1 MVRNIRNIA
10 LIFTLLLLGGMA
22 TETWAYKV
30 TYYILTLPLNHET
43 GTKNTKSEHD
53 GKRIA
58 AIKAFDDIGT
68 VVGLD
73 EHLAHFKSPLA
84 KNFSYFDASIVKYD
98 GAKQMYVTH
107 TTKYP
112 LYGLSIGN
120 GPISPYIQVTVSNHA
135 VSGTIIGMTKSDW
148 DAVADASLKKE
159 ATTKTAFDTT
169 ISGLADGTYYFKI
182 CLDEE
187 SAITAN
193 CDIFVTYEY
202 NPDNGIAKLDGSESY
217 NIEINGGFVAY
228 NKGRN
233 NRMAVI
239 PAKYSNGKERITGE
253 QLSSKQFVQVDV
265 TGTSVSPWWNGNLTP
280 KDRIYS
286 YYHFLFKYEGEDP
299 YNITIRSAYED
310 EDKVN
315 PDYYIELYGSSDT
328 YSVNKLYEG
337 SSIFAYRKST
347 DQSDELLLASDDN
360 VKYTTANDKTDHTHT
375 IGYTDMPGFYRNLGG
390 AIWNSFAMLNNSTN
404 TGYVFMG
411 TKCVKSDG
419 TFEIPSD
426 SKKESGYYKYYY
438 FNINDQNKLY
448 YTLQTAITASNK
460 SSTDQEM
467 YETHTYT
474 FKVKTPNNTV
484 ISVDKE
490 WSEAYASYNI
500 MEHIPDGIK
509 RKYVSFDGAYKT
521 DAYDGID
528 NNELTTFADANTN
541 ATVEDGK
548 KVIWLKYSSSMPFE
562 ALPLDG
568 NYQNARWYTMRM
580 NGDVYDKYLA
590 YDNGSSELVTTNGSG
605 ATKGSDSN
613 VHQGEADGTVT
624 QVAFMGDP
632 FKLRIL
638 GRKAS
643 ETERDNRYI
652 GCTTDAT
659 DNTALNTNNTT
670 SDISTWEIVDDGG
683 YMVLRKFGSYANP
696 MYIGMGSAANN
707 KPVTYS
713 STASRIKVVEL
724 SQKEYVYHIYNMA
737 NNIAVKA
744 SITQDIGKQLILASI
759 PEVIRSPFLAL
770 PGVTFKFYYSAEDAL
785 YNEGAG
791 RNEQTY
797 APFDA
802 PTHKDIYV
810 RYFGMTE
817 ALANPLYNRVK
828 FDNTQEFNVNLN
840 GQYLY
845 YNSSGSE
852 SVGYI
857 NSKYP
862 ISDDESNTY
871 DYVWKLLGGDPYAM
885 QVTNTAEALSTSNYV
900 HASKTN
906 NSFITFGTSDGA
918 ARFVA
923 KSSNTTNTFEVML
936 ATGDDVDATTE
947 YYNIGR
953 NEESRVKIF
962 NNTTYPH
969 TNSQLRFLL
978 TLKGSTA
985 KYYHLIDKAGH
996 ELVTVRTR
1004 DERLAFPAD
1013 YWSPLVSNYHY
1024 YLETDFDIDNGP
1036 DGVAKTAD
1044 DIYTLKGSATEITS
1058 VGANTDIYVI
1068 YDTNNLVNLKKGVL
1082 YRLKFDIGDSFRQE
1096 DGHDDLTKAPVRAVY
1111 PYCNGDCNFFV
1122 YGQDEYE
1129 LQQQGAA
1136 STRTRWVWYLES
1148 DNNDPYHVKICSR
1161 QQEEYPANSGNKYIA
1176 YFRTC
1181 AVKYNQDAE
1190 SAPPHII
1197 TTLTWPGITP
1207 DQGTEYMVLGSE
1219 GMYQLVTTETIPID
1233 LNNDGNY
1240 NGENES
1246 NDRHV
1251 VKSFEQY
1258 WKTYDTVKNK
1268 LLKDILE
1275 DKDKGANP
1283 TGSTLVPEDPS
1294 SYRTLLTGTGT
1305 GQYGFHSY
1313 PHWAYAKRFN
1323 GYNNESKT
1331 KKGWE
1336 EIEHW
1341 YQTVNMGEGYFDFV
1355 KTTVDP
1361 ALILL
1366 DQHGWEIMRK
1376 PLPSSPEDPEKE
1388 DKYKALKAYDSPMVK
1403 EYYFWTSTKKMTG
1416 YHQYYNLSDQIT
1428 VDGKPYASTSL
1439 TKLAPYATAKNVK
1452 DAKGNLND
1460 QYVTYVVKDEYAK
1473 SYNPATDKES
1483 GVGTKFLIQQ
1493 GNNYVSTADGSTL
1506 TTNTATG
1513 GMAAVIVAAN
1523 GSFSDDYLW
1532 YVKPNPNIDNEMG
1545 YGVSGNASS
1554 EHKEWKADYTDDTK
1568 LTGYPSNGFDPYN
1581 IQISSAAYPAK
1592 FFVTD
1597 ATEALLDDGIV
1608 TANGTTISLGTGAD
1622 PTYSATKYYDGSK
1635 LAISN
1640 KTFMAVADADGS
1652 IQLMPR
1658 FDQNKRIRNFNT
1670 LETPV
1675 GEASKLN
1682 EMKTS
1687 LYLPTVYE
1695 YHIIDNSG
1703 NESLRYKSGGDL
1715 NPQTPDH
1722 FKSPLAKDFKYYSS
1736 QTDSDSDGEYDDE
1749 ITASFASATL
1759 TDGNVYVRYQYDE
1772 PADAFRMLEGK
1783 WLTMQLNAKDAIY
1796 NAGIK
1801 QADGDK
1807 PATINATNKIWQWKF
1822 LKTPQTDPDPYN
1834 VQLFNR
1840 DNKDN
1845 ELPADT
1851 HYALLSHTSGG
1862 YALAKAGR
1870 NDYTYQ
1876 FLNGRG
1882 MDDSHNAAIEEDRDY
1897 SDPESQS
1904 GFTST
1909 SGVFHGTDSQVK
1921 LLDDVEHTFTYK
1933 IYTNSN
1939 VLAID
1944 GEQDNQ
1950 TVQDN
1955 DFKPVVPDN
1964 IKSPL
1969 LKLDYFRYY
1978 NKDNLT
1984 FSGDNIATADTTGK
1998 ALNNLYGLYDDIVCV
2013 RYLPYNPDDSPYKVP
2028 NVMGQEGGHIT
2039 RGAGSNDAGLGLDG
2053 KLLYNIAWY
2062 NDQMMKNNSTSIES
2076 TDCDD
2081 LSPAWTPTAT
2091 TEYEWH
2097 FDGSDPYAI
2106 KIKSVGASDNVT
2118 SKYVHQVGETTT
2130 CNLDASA
2137 TTFMI
2142 LNKEDYDYGVLA
2154 VTGDKTKMLSYGV
2167 YDHDNDAGTADI
2179 IGAHITTSDP
2189 TKFIFYAL
2197 ATHKVIYHLVIA
2209 PTATNTENPEEGC
2222 YETIPYWNGSEVVA
2236 KKIPG
2241 STQRDLTSKKD
2252 DDPSK
2257 PVGSKYQLGETMSL
2271 GGKDVIYCYDAGH
2284 ISLGDKLSVPSEFYR
2299 PNVGYTFV
2307 VEGVYSD
2314 DACTFPVDAMNTE
2327 YKGHE
2332 VTNMGDDSGLLNTVV
2347 RVNIVYTFDG
2357 TLDTNSGLDFVRSI
2371 SDNKWYSFETSGST
2385 PWMAQFTNAWGL
2397 EVKEGRGT
2405 HYTNDYLWSPL
2416 GDPYGFRM
2424 YNRYIYKNSWNTTE
2438 ENNCGEQ
2445 NRVMTTTAFAEEQ
2458 PVSMTANNS
2467 TDPKNDPYNVY
2478 ELLSGSA
2485 DGYFYVHPVTNNTG
2499 TKYYLRTKKYDEEG
2513 KKGTFIILS
2522 ETPTNFT
2529 FGLSDEL
2536 VKPYFDL
2543 MGYVGGLTKAAYD
2556 ANPTIATAIKNGTP
2570 LTALQLMDAQTLVYN
2585 DANLVSFTS
2594 GYYRMHSPEGLAGID
2609 GIRYASGYTHKREES
2624 DAVPMHF
2631 YEVEGTA
2638 SQFNLLKSK
2647 DGERVNEGF
2656 TSSVATRGDIP
2667 IPAVE
2672 SDPAS
2677 IFYITGT
2684 YDNAKIQTQG
2694 LYVKGEIGMT
2704 RDNGT
2709 PAETIEAEGVR
2720 AKAQMTSTVGSASE
2734 LWIMDIGGGVMLI
2747 HDRSIP
2753 RYRKYLSYDQT
2764 EDSRIYDLKLTHN
2777 THTDHAKWC
2786 LQPANNLGLKIA
2798 THSGGD
2804 EGTYGTAYNY
2814 STFYAPFDILLPDD
2828 ENDENDNTK
2837 ITKQYRAF
2845 ICDTKISPWNDADL
2859 HPRPIS
2865 WYNIE
2870 ENNCPSDYRG
2880 SMKFV
2885 PAGTPVI
2892 LAAID
2897 DSESGYI
2904 KVTIPTSAP
2913 STTASLVENFKVKL
2927 NATDLDDE
2935 TRNNTLTGQYLEQKL
2950 AVGDKGYVYVF
2961 GLPYSGT
2968 FDEASYNTNGEIG
2981 ATLPSP
2987 TNSGW
2992 GFYKNINPNKE
3003 AGPSNA
3009 SWTRNNWYILGNKV
3023 YYRAAGAPVG
3033 APAMSPEFV
3042 PVIFDDLEEPDE
3054 ELNPDGSREIVG
3066 DGCVYDLMGRKVATR
3081 EQVEDGSWKQRVA
3094 SGIYIIN
3101 GKKIR
3106 R

>member
-1 MVRNIRNIA
+1 MVNARLHIIR
-10 LIFTLLLLGGMA
+10 IFVLLLMLLAGGIA
-22 TETWAYKV
+22 NEAWTKKV
-30 TYYILTLPLNHET
+30 TYYILTKPFDVR
-43 GTKNTKSEHD
+43 K
-53 GKRIA
+53 
-58 AIKAFDDIGT
+58 FDDSENFHTNIRVEALQCT
-68 VVGLD
+68 SEEETVGLPD
-73 EHLAHFKSPLA
+73 QFKSPLA
-84 KNFSYFDASIVKYD
+84 KNFRYWATPTRTFAKLYDSGHDTKIINTKYWIYTALAD
-98 GAKQMYVTH
+98 EISAGTSVGDYTNIYVT
-107 TTKYP
+107 YD
-112 LYGLSIGN
+112 Y
-120 GPISPYIQVTVSNHA
+120 
-135 VSGTIIGMTKSDW
+135 
-148 DAVADASLKKE
+148 
-159 ATTKTAFDTT
+159 
-169 ISGLADGTYYFKI
+169 
-182 CLDEE
+182 DEE
-187 SAITAN
+187 
-193 CDIFVTYEY
+193 
-202 NPDNGIAKLDGSESY
+202 NGIIDLNGGKSY
-217 NIEINGGFVAY
+217 NMAFTNGGKEKYVCF
-228 NKGRN
+228 NRSRN
-233 NRMAVI
+233 NRIAS
-239 PAKYSNGKERITGE
+239 ALGSGLTGE
-253 QLSSKQFVQVDV
+253 QLASDDFVVPVNDKKQLGWNWSKW
-265 TGTSVSPWWNGNLTP
+265 GPLGLLL
-280 KDRIYS
+280 R
-286 YYHFLFKYEGEDP
+286 FKFTGEDP
-299 YNITIRSAYED
+299 YNITIMTSYDGPELHITDAVTNVDGTGTVKPYAGSTLMSKVGANSMWFDVSNNKHYKISSGITDYAKWTAAKYQECWNAYYD
-310 EDKVN
+310 PN
-315 PDYYIELYGSSDT
+315 ISDADR
-328 YSVNKLYEG
+328 YDSW
-337 SSIFAYRKST
+337 
-347 DQSDELLLASDDN
+347 D
-360 VKYTTANDKTDHTHT
+360 
-375 IGYTDMPGFYRNLGG
+375 GFYRSESPTLN
-390 AIWNSFAMLNNSTN
+390 AFAFLNH
-404 TGYVFMG
+404 
-411 TKCVKSDG
+411 
-419 TFEIPSD
+419 PS
-426 SKKESGYYKYYY
+426 SGYMFVGSKM
-438 FNINDQNKLY
+438 NQGTGSSPTINQPDNSGQY
-448 YTLQTAITASNK
+448 YTYYDNYDNDGGGRSQPYFKLQSL
-460 SSTDQEM
+460 SSALSFKFNVVQE
-467 YETHTYT
+467 YT
-474 FKVKTPNNTV
+474 FHVTTHGSATTLSTTKKWSDAELDER
-484 ISVDKE
+484 IVD
-490 WSEAYASYNI
+490 
-500 MEHIPDGIK
+500 HIPNAFK
-509 RKYVSFDGAYKT
+509 RKYV
-521 DAYDGID
+521 
-528 NNELTTFADANTN
+528 TFAAYSDAGFTQPVSTFQDIQN
-541 ATVEDGK
+541 ANNGNN
-548 KVIWLKYSSSMPFE
+548 IYLKYTVSENMPFE
-562 ALPLDG
+562 ALPLNG
-568 NYQNARWYTMRM
+568 SYQNARWYTMRL
-580 NGDVYDKYLA
+580 NTDVNENKYLA
-590 YDNGSSELVTTNGSG
+590 YDNGASSLVTTNGSG
-605 ATKGSDSN
+605 ATKGSDSDM
-613 VHQGEADGTVT
+613 HQGEADGIIT

-632 FKLRIL
+632 FELRIL
-638 GRKAS
+638 SRSAS
-643 ETERDNRYI
+643 ETESANRYI
-652 GCTTDAT
+652 GCATDAT
-659 DNTALNTNNTT
+659 DNTTLNTDKDG
-670 SDISTWEIVDDGG
+670 SDDISTWEIVDDGG
-683 YMVLRKFGSYANP
+683 YMVLRKYGSYASP
-696 MYIGMGSAANN
+696 MYIGMGSAAND

-744 SITQDIGKQLILASI
+744 SITQDIGKQLNLASI

-770 PGVTFKFYYSAEDAL
+770 PGVTLKFYYSTEDAL
-785 YNEGAG
+785 SNEGAG
-791 RNEQTY
+791 QNEQTY

-810 RYFGMTE
+810 RYIGMTE

-862 ISDDESNTY
+862 ISDDESNAY

-953 NEESRVKIF
+953 NEENRVKIF

-1004 DERLAFPAD
+1004 DDRLAFPAD
-1013 YWSPLVSNYHY
+1013 YWSPLVSSYHY
-1024 YLETDFDIDNGP
+1024 YLKTNFDISNGP
-1036 DGVAKTAD
+1036 DGVAETAD

-1058 VGANTDIYVI
+1058 VGENTDIYVI
-1068 YDTNNLVNLKKGVL
+1068 YDTNDLVNLKKGVL
-1082 YRLKFDIGDSFRQE
+1082 YRLKFDTGDSFRQE
-1096 DGHDDLTKAPVRAVY
+1096 DGHDNLTESPVKAVY

-1122 YGQDEYE
+1122 YGDDEYE

-1207 DQGTEYMVLGSE
+1207 DQGTEYMVLGSV

-1233 LNNDGNY
+1233 LDEDGEY
-1240 NGENES
+1240 DDENES
-1246 NDRHV
+1246 NERHV

-1275 DKDKGANP
+1275 DKDKGASP
-1283 TGSTLVPEDPS
+1283 TGSTLVPNTPA
-1294 SYRTLLTGTGT
+1294 SYRTLLTGTDE

-1323 GYNNESKT
+1323 GYNNDSKT

-1341 YQTVNMGEGYFDFV
+1341 YQTVNMGDGYFDFV

-1388 DKYKALKAYDSPMVK
+1388 EKYKALKIYDSPMVK
-1403 EYYFWTSTKKMTG
+1403 EYYFWASSKKMTN

-1428 VDGKPYASTSL
+1428 VDGEPYTSTSL
-1439 TKLAPYATAKNVK
+1439 AELAPYATAKNVK

-1493 GNNYVSTADGSTL
+1493 GNNYVSTGDGSTL

-1513 GMAAVIVAAN
+1513 GMAAVIVSAN
-1523 GSFSDDYLW
+1523 GNFDNKYLW

-1554 EHKEWKADYTDDTK
+1554 THSGWNVDYTDDTK

-1581 IQISSAAYPAK
+1581 IQISNAAYPAK
-1592 FFVTD
+1592 FFVTN
-1597 ATEALLDDGIV
+1597 ASSALLDDGII
-1608 TANGTTISLGTGAD
+1608 TGNGSAISLGTGAD

-1658 FDQNKRIRNFNT
+1658 FDQNKRIRNFST

-1675 GEASKLN
+1675 GETEKLN
-1682 EMKTS
+1682 QMKTS

-1749 ITASFASATL
+1749 ITTSFASATL
-1759 TDGNVYVRYQYDE
+1759 TNGNVYVRYQLNED
-1772 PADAFRMLEGK
+1772 ADALRIFEGK
-1783 WLTMQLNAKDAIY
+1783 WLTMQLNAKNAIY

-1801 QADGDK
+1801 QASGDK
-1807 PATINATNKIWQWKF
+1807 PSPLDDEGTAEQKATKRAWQWKF
-1822 LKTPQTDPDPYN
+1822 LETPQSTPDPYA
-1834 VQLFNR
+1834 VYLFNR
-1840 DNKDN
+1840 SQSAGTKAIANKF
-1845 ELPADT
+1845 AI
-1851 HYALLSHTSGG
+1851 LSHTSGG
-1862 YALAKAGR
+1862 YALAEAGSG
-1870 NDYTYQ
+1870 NYTYK
-1876 FLNGRG
+1876 FLNGAS
-1882 MDDSHNAAIEEDRDY
+1882 MSASDAADVALEPD
-1897 SDPESQS
+1897 
-1904 GFTST
+1904 FTST
-1909 SGVFHGTDSQVK
+1909 AGTFSGTNSQVK

-1944 GEQDNQ
+1944 GEQDNH

-1955 DFKPVVPDN
+1955 DFKPVVPDI

-1969 LKLDYFRYY
+1969 LKPDYFRYY
-1978 NKDNLT
+1978 NKDDYERIIE
-1984 FSGDNIATADTTGK
+1984 SKPDTVGK
-1998 ALNNLYGLYDDIVCV
+1998 KLSFLYGLYDDIVCV

-2062 NDQMMKNNSTSIES
+2062 DDQMMKNDDAGNGTES
-2076 TDCDD
+2076 TACGSLD
-2081 LSPAWTPTAT
+2081 PAWMPTAT
-2091 TEYEWH
+2091 TKYEWH

-2154 VTGDKTKMLSYGV
+2154 VTGDKTTMLTFG
-2167 YDHDNDAGTADI
+2167 DHDSNGGTPN
-2179 IGAHITTSDP
+2179 TTYLTNSDP
-2189 TKFIFYAL
+2189 TRFIFYAL

-2209 PTATNTENPEEGC
+2209 PTATNIENPEEGC
-2222 YETIPYWNGSEVVA
+2222 YEIIPYWNGSEVVE

-2241 STQRDLTSKKD
+2241 STQRDLTSIKD
-2252 DDPSK
+2252 DSDPNK
-2257 PVGSKYQLGETMSL
+2257 REGDKYQLGSTINGQTYSF
-2271 GGKDVIYCYDAGH
+2271 DAGH
-2284 ISLGDKLSVPSEFYR
+2284 ISLGDKLSVPSVFYR
-2299 PNVGYTFV
+2299 PNVGYIFV

-2314 DACTFPVDAMNTE
+2314 DACTSPVEAMNTE

-2332 VTNMGDDSGLLNTVV
+2332 VTNMGDDSELLNTVV

-2357 TLDTNSGLDFVRSI
+2357 TLDTNSGLDFVRSV

-2438 ENNCGEQ
+2438 NDNCGEQ

-2499 TKYYLRTKKYDEEG
+2499 TKYYLRTKKYDVDG
-2513 KKGTFIILS
+2513 KKGTFVILS

-2609 GIRYASGYTHKREES
+2609 GIRYASGYTHKAELTGGES
-2624 DAVPMHF
+2624 STAIPIHF

-2638 SQFNLLKSK
+2638 TQFNLLKSK

-2667 IPAVE
+2667 IPAAE

-2684 YDNAKIQTQG
+2684 YDNAKISTQE
-2694 LYVKGEIGMT
+2694 LYVKGEVGRT
-2704 RDNGT
+2704 EDNGSNT
-2709 PAETIEAEGVR
+2709 ATIETEGVR
-2720 AKAQMTSTVGSASE
+2720 AKAQMTDIEGNASA

-2764 EDSRIYDLKLTHN
+2764 DAAHIYDLKLTHN

-2786 LQPANNLGLKIA
+2786 LQPANNLGLKIT

-2804 EGTYGTAYNY
+2804 EETYGTAYNY

-2828 ENDENDNTK
+2828 EADKNDPSKNA
-2837 ITKQYRAF
+2837 KQYRAF
-2845 ICDTKISPWNDADL
+2845 ICDTKISPWNDTEL

-2870 ENNCPSDYRG
+2870 ENNCPEDYRS

-2913 STTASLVENFKVKL
+2913 SLNAGNPLLTTGFKVKL
-2927 NATDLDDE
+2927 NGTDLDAE

-2961 GLPYSGT
+2961 GLPYTGT
-2968 FDEASYNTNGEIG
+2968 FTEENYASNGDIT

-2987 TNSGW
+2987 SNSGW

-3003 AGPSNA
+3003 ASPARA
-3009 SWTRNNWYILGNKV
+3009 SWTRNNWYVLGNKA
-3023 YYRAAGAPVG
+3023 YYRAAGGGSG
-3033 APAMSPEFV
+3033 ARGMTRGGIDFV
-3042 PVIFDDLEEPDE
+3042 PVVFDWEDVEEGGYGQMEEE
-3054 ELNPDGSREIVG
+3054 ELTERREYVG
-3066 DGCVYDLMGRKVATR
+3066 DGCVYDMQGRRVANA
-3081 EQVEDGSWKQRVA
+3081 EQVLDGTWRQRVA
-3094 SGIYIIN
+3094 PGIYIIN
-3101 GKKIR
+3101 GKKLLVE
-3106 R
+3106 

>member
-1 MVRNIRNIA
+1 MVNAKRHIIR
-10 LIFTLLLLGGMA
+10 IFALLLLLMVGGTA
-22 TETWAYKV
+22 NEAWAKKV
-30 TYYILTLPLNHET
+30 TYHILTLPFDVR
-43 GTKNTKSEHD
+43 KYDDSENF
-53 GKRIA
+53 RTNIRVEA
-58 AIKAFDDIGT
+58 LQCTSEEAT
-68 VVGLD
+68 VGLPD
-73 EHLAHFKSPLA
+73 QFKSPLA
-84 KNFSYFDASIVKYD
+84 KNFRYWAAAPGRTWDKLYDSGHNGIKIINTKYYIYQCGLDKNVANWEYACLSNEITNPAETSSDAYTDI
-98 GAKQMYVTH
+98 YVT
-107 TTKYP
+107 YD
-112 LYGLSIGN
+112 Y
-120 GPISPYIQVTVSNHA
+120 
-135 VSGTIIGMTKSDW
+135 
-148 DAVADASLKKE
+148 
-159 ATTKTAFDTT
+159 
-169 ISGLADGTYYFKI
+169 
-182 CLDEE
+182 DEE
-187 SAITAN
+187 
-193 CDIFVTYEY
+193 
-202 NPDNGIAKLDGSESY
+202 NGIIDLNGGKSY
-217 NIEINGGFVAY
+217 NLAFTKDGKEKYICFNRS
-228 NKGRN
+228 RN
-233 NRMAVI
+233 NRIAS
-239 PAKYSNGKERITGE
+239 ALGSGLTGD
-253 QLSSKQFVQVDV
+253 QLASDDFVVPVNDKKQLGWNWSKWGPQGLLLRFKF
-265 TGTSVSPWWNGNLTP
+265 TGQ
-280 KDRIYS
+280 
-286 YYHFLFKYEGEDP
+286 DP
-299 YNITIRSAYED
+299 YNITIMTSYEGTELHITD
-310 EDKVN
+310 AITGVDGTGTVKPYAGSTLMSKVN
-315 PDYYIELYGSSDT
+315 ATSMWFDVSNNRHYKISSGITDYAKWTAEKYAACW
-328 YSVNKLYEG
+328 K
-337 SSIFAYRKST
+337 AYYV
-347 DQSDELLLASDDN
+347 DA
-360 VKYTTANDKTDHTHT
+360 TTNAERYDAWD
-375 IGYTDMPGFYRNLGG
+375 GFYRNESPTLN
-390 AIWNSFAMLNNSTN
+390 AFAFLNHPT
-404 TGYVFMG
+404 
-411 TKCVKSDG
+411 
-419 TFEIPSD
+419 
-426 SKKESGYYKYYY
+426 SGYMFVGSKMNQGTGNSPTIYQP
-438 FNINDQNKLY
+438 NSSGQY
-448 YTLQTAITASNK
+448 YTYYDNYDNDGGGRSQPYFKAQSLSDALSFKFNVV
-460 SSTDQEM
+460 QE
-467 YETHTYT
+467 YT
-474 FKVKTPNNTV
+474 FHVTTHGSATTLSTTKKWSDAELDER
-484 ISVDKE
+484 IVD
-490 WSEAYASYNI
+490 
-500 MEHIPDGIK
+500 HIPNAFK
-509 RKYVSFDGAYKT
+509 RKYV
-521 DAYDGID
+521 
-528 NNELTTFADANTN
+528 TFAAYSDPGLTQPVSTFQDIKNANN
-541 ATVEDGK
+541 GNH
-548 KVIWLKYSSSMPFE
+548 IYLKYTSSMPFE
-562 ALPLDG
+562 ALPLNG
-568 NYQNARWYTMRM
+568 SYQNARWYTMRL
-580 NGDVYDKYLA
+580 NADVNEYKYIA
-590 YDNGSSELVTTNGSG
+590 YDNGSSSLVTTNESG
-605 ATKGSDSN
+605 ATKGSDSD
-613 VHQGEADGTVT
+613 VHQGEDQGTIT

-632 FKLRIL
+632 FEFRIL
-638 GRKAS
+638 SRSAS
-643 ETERDNRYI
+643 EGVGNHYI
-652 GCTTDAT
+652 GCATDAT
-659 DNTALNTNNTT
+659 DNTALNTNKTT

-683 YMVLRKFGSYANP
+683 YMVLRKYGSYDSP

-713 STASRIKVVEL
+713 STASRIKVLEL

-770 PGVTFKFYYSAEDAL
+770 PEVTFKFYYSAEDAL
-785 YNEGAG
+785 YNDGAG

-862 ISDDESNTY
+862 ISDDESNAY

-885 QVTNTAEALSTSNYV
+885 QVTNTAGALSTSNYV

-906 NSFITFGTSDGA
+906 NSFITFGTPDGA

-1004 DERLAFPAD
+1004 DDRLAFPAD
-1013 YWSPLVSNYHY
+1013 YWSPLVSSYHY
-1024 YLETDFDIDNGP
+1024 YLKTDFDIANGP
-1036 DGVAKTAD
+1036 DGIAETAD

-1058 VGANTDIYVI
+1058 VGDNTDIYVI

-1082 YRLKFDIGDSFRQE
+1082 YRLKFDTGDSFRQE
-1096 DGHDDLTKAPVRAVY
+1096 DGHDDLTESPVKAVY

-1122 YGQDEYE
+1122 YGDAEYE

-1136 STRTRWVWYLES
+1136 STRTRWVWYVES

-1176 YFRTC
+1176 YFRTY
-1181 AVKYNQDAE
+1181 AVKYNQDEAE
-1190 SAPPHII
+1190 DAPHII

-1240 NGENES
+1240 IGENES

-1361 ALILL
+1361 ALILI

-1388 DKYKALKAYDSPMVK
+1388 DKYKALKVYNSPVVK
-1403 EYYFWTSTKKMTG
+1403 EYYFWTSSKKMTG
-1416 YHQYYNLSDQIT
+1416 YHQYYNLGGQIT
-1428 VDGKPYASTSL
+1428 VDGEPYTSTSL
-1439 TKLAPYATAKNVK
+1439 AELAPYATAKNVK

-1473 SYNPATDKES
+1473 SYNPSTK
-1483 GVGTKFLIQQ
+1483 VGAKFLIQQ
-1493 GNNYVSTADGSTL
+1493 GNKYVSTADGSTL

-1513 GMAAVIVAAN
+1513 GMAAVIVAAD
-1523 GSFSDDYLW
+1523 GSFSNNDLW
-1532 YVKPNPNIDNEMG
+1532 YVKPNPNIDSEMG

-1554 EHKEWKADYTDDTK
+1554 THSGWNADYTDDSK

-1581 IQISSAAYPAK
+1581 IQISSAADPTK
-1592 FFVTD
+1592 FFVTNAD
-1597 ATEALLDDGIV
+1597 EALLDEGIISG
-1608 TANGTTISLGTGAD
+1608 NGTTISLGTGAD

-1635 LAISN
+1635 LAITN

-1658 FDQNKRIRNFNT
+1658 FDQNKRIRNFSK

-1675 GEASKLN
+1675 GEADKLN

-1749 ITASFASATL
+1749 ITTSFASTTL
-1759 TDGNVYVRYQYDE
+1759 TDGNVYVRYQLNED
-1772 PADAFRMLEGK
+1772 ADALRIFEGK
-1783 WLTMQLNAKDAIY
+1783 WLTMQLNAKNAIY
-1796 NAGIK
+1796 NEGIK
-1801 QADGDK
+1801 QASGDK
-1807 PATINATNKIWQWKF
+1807 PEHVDASHKDWQWKF
-1822 LKTPQTDPDPYN
+1822 LETPQSTPDPYA
-1834 VQLFNR
+1834 VYLFNR
-1840 DNKDN
+1840 SQSAGTKAIANKF
-1845 ELPADT
+1845 AI
-1851 HYALLSHTSGG
+1851 LSHTSGG
-1862 YALAKAGR
+1862 YVLAEAGR
-1870 NDYTYQ
+1870 NDYTYK
-1876 FLNGRG
+1876 FLNGAN
-1882 MDDSHNAAIEEDRDY
+1882 MDASTAAVVAEDKDG
-1897 SDPESQS
+1897 DNPS

-1909 SGVFHGTDSQVK
+1909 TGTFNGTDSQVK
-1921 LLDDVEHTFTYK
+1921 LLDDVEHIFTYN
-1933 IYTNSN
+1933 IYTNN
-1939 VLAID
+1939 NIFAIA
-1944 GEQDNQ
+1944 GEQGHQ
-1950 TVQDN
+1950 TIQDN

-2013 RYLPYNPDDSPYKVP
+2013 RYLPYNPDDSPYKIP
-2028 NVMGQEGGHIT
+2028 NVMGKEDGHIT
-2039 RGAGSNDAGLGLDG
+2039 RGAGSNDAGIGLDG

-2076 TDCDD
+2076 TDCED
-2081 LSPAWTPTAT
+2081 LSPVWTPTAT

-2106 KIKSVGASDNVT
+2106 KIKSVGASG
-2118 SKYVHQVGETTT
+2118 KFVHKVEESTT

-2154 VTGDKTKMLSYGV
+2154 VTGDKTKMLTFGN
-2167 YDHDNDAGTADI
+2167 HDGD
-2179 IGAHITTSDP
+2179 GATPNTTYLTTDDP
-2189 TKFIFYAL
+2189 AKFIFFAL

-2209 PTATNTENPEEGC
+2209 PTATNIENPEEGC
-2222 YETIPYWNGSEVVA
+2222 YEIIPYWNGSEVVA

-2241 STQRDLTSKKD
+2241 STQRDLTSIKD
-2252 DDPSK
+2252 DSDSNK
-2257 PVGSKYQLGETMSL
+2257 RGGDKYQLGSTINGQTYSF
-2271 GGKDVIYCYDAGH
+2271 DAGH
-2284 ISLGDKLSVPSEFYR
+2284 ISLGDKLSVPSVFYR

-2314 DACTFPVDAMNTE
+2314 DACTSAIEAMNTE

-2332 VTNMGDDSGLLNTVV
+2332 VTNMGDDSGLLNTTV

-2424 YNRYIYKNSWNTTE
+2424 YNRYIYKNSGASNS
-2438 ENNCGEQ
+2438 GEH
-2445 NRVMTTTAFAEEQ
+2445 NRVMTTTAFAEDQ
-2458 PVSMTANNS
+2458 PVGMTDGNS
-2467 TDPKNDPYNVY
+2467 TDPKDDPYNVY
-2478 ELLSGSA
+2478 ELLSGST
-2485 DGYFYVHPVTNNTG
+2485 DGYFYVHPVINDTG

-2513 KKGTFIILS
+2513 KKGTFVILS

-2543 MGYVGGLTKAAYD
+2543 MGYVGGLKKTVYD

-2585 DANLVSFTS
+2585 DANLVPFTS

-2609 GIRYASGYTHKREES
+2609 GIRYASGYTHKREEL
-2624 DAVPMHF
+2624 DGVPMHF

-2638 SQFNLLKSK
+2638 TQFNLLKSK

-2656 TSSVATRGDIP
+2656 TSSDATRGDIP

-2694 LYVKGEIGMT
+2694 LYVKGEIGKT
-2704 RDNGT
+2704 ADNGT

-2720 AKAQMTSTVGSASE
+2720 AKAQMTSTVGSASA

-2786 LQPANNLGLKIA
+2786 LQPANNLGLKIT

-2814 STFYAPFDILLPDD
+2814 STFYAPFDILLPN
-2828 ENDENDNTK
+2828 EEYDENDNTK

-2870 ENNCPSDYRG
+2870 ENSCPSDYRG

-2892 LAAID
+2892 LAAVD

-2913 STTASLVENFKVKL
+2913 SLNAGNPLLTTGFKVKL
-2927 NATDLDDE
+2927 NGTDLDNE
-2935 TRNNTLTGQYLEQKL
+2935 TRNNMLTGQYLEQKL

-2961 GLPYSGT
+2961 GLPYTGT
-2968 FDEASYNTNGEIG
+2968 FTEENYASNGDIT

-2987 TNSGW
+2987 SNSGW

-3003 AGPSNA
+3003 ASPARA

-3023 YYRAAGAPVG
+3023 YYRAAGAG

-3042 PVIFDDLEEPDE
+3042 PVVFDDGEQPEDE
-3054 ELNPDGSREIVG
+3054 ELQPDGSWMSEG
-3066 DGCVYDLMGRKVATR
+3066 DGCIYDLQGRKVATK
-3081 EQVEDGSWKQRVA
+3081 EQVEDGTWRERLA
-3094 SGIYIIN
+3094 PGIYILN
-3101 GKKIR
+3101 GKKFKK
-3106 R
+3106 

>member
-1 MVRNIRNIA
+1 MVNTKRHIIR
-10 LIFTLLLLGGMA
+10 IFVLLLMLLAGGTINEA
-22 TETWAYKV
+22 WAKKV
-30 TYYILTLPLNHET
+30 TYHILTLPFDVR
-43 GTKNTKSEHD
+43 KYDDSENF
-53 GKRIA
+53 RTNIRVEA
-58 AIKAFDDIGT
+58 LQCTSEEAT
-68 VVGLD
+68 VGLPD
-73 EHLAHFKSPLA
+73 QFKSPLA
-84 KNFSYFDASIVKYD
+84 KNFKYWGSATGTFSQLYDTGHNTKIINTKYWIYTTLSDEITNPAETSSDAYTDI
-98 GAKQMYVTH
+98 YVT
-107 TTKYP
+107 YD
-112 LYGLSIGN
+112 Y
-120 GPISPYIQVTVSNHA
+120 
-135 VSGTIIGMTKSDW
+135 D
-148 DAVADASLKKE
+148 
-159 ATTKTAFDTT
+159 
-169 ISGLADGTYYFKI
+169 
-182 CLDEE
+182 DE
-187 SAITAN
+187 
-193 CDIFVTYEY
+193 
-202 NPDNGIAKLDGSESY
+202 NGIIDLNGEKSY
-217 NIEINGGFVAY
+217 NLAFTNGGKEKYICF
-228 NKGRN
+228 NRSRN
-233 NRMAVI
+233 NRIAS
-239 PAKYSNGKERITGE
+239 ALGSGLTGD
-253 QLSSKQFVQVDV
+253 QLASDDFVVPVNDKKQLGWNWSKWGPQ
-265 TGTSVSPWWNGNLTP
+265 GLLL
-280 KDRIYS
+280 R
-286 YYHFLFKYEGEDP
+286 FKFIGEDP
-299 YNITIRSAYED
+299 YNITIMTSYDGPELHITDAITNVDGTGTIKPYAGSVLMS
-310 EDKVN
+310 KVN
-315 PDYYIELYGSSDT
+315 ATSMWFDVSNNRHYKISSGITDYAKWTEEKYAACW
-328 YSVNKLYEG
+328 K
-337 SSIFAYRKST
+337 AYYV
-347 DQSDELLLASDDN
+347 DA
-360 VKYTTANDKTDHTHT
+360 TTNAERYDAWD
-375 IGYTDMPGFYRNLGG
+375 GFYRNESPTLN
-390 AIWNSFAMLNNSTN
+390 AFAFLNHPT
-404 TGYVFMG
+404 
-411 TKCVKSDG
+411 
-419 TFEIPSD
+419 
-426 SKKESGYYKYYY
+426 SGYMFVGSKMNQGTGNSPTIYQP
-438 FNINDQNKLY
+438 NSSGQY
-448 YTLQTAITASNK
+448 YTYYDNYDNDGGGRSQPYFKAQSLSDALSFKFNVV
-460 SSTDQEM
+460 QE
-467 YETHTYT
+467 YT
-474 FKVKTPNNTV
+474 FHVTTHGSETPLSTT
-484 ISVDKE
+484 KK
-490 WSEAYASYNI
+490 WSDAELNERI
-500 MEHIPDGIK
+500 IDHIPNALK
-509 RKYVSFDGAYKT
+509 RKYVSFTAYSDPGLTQPVSTFQDIKN
-521 DAYDGID
+521 A
-528 NNELTTFADANTN
+528 NNGNH
-541 ATVEDGK
+541 
-548 KVIWLKYSSSMPFE
+548 IYLKYTSSMPFE
-562 ALPLDG
+562 ALPLNG
-568 NYQNARWYTMRM
+568 SYQNARWYTMRM

-590 YDNGSSELVTTNGSG
+590 YDDGSSSLVTTNGSG
-605 ATKGSDSN
+605 ATKGSDSD

-632 FKLRIL
+632 FEFRIL
-638 GRKAS
+638 SRSAS
-643 ETERDNRYI
+643 EGVGNHYI
-652 GCTTDAT
+652 GCATDAT
-659 DNTALNTNNTT
+659 DNTALNTNKTT

-683 YMVLRKFGSYANP
+683 YMVLRKYGSYASP

-713 STASRIKVVEL
+713 SIASRIKVVEL

-817 ALANPLYNRVK
+817 ALANSLYNRVK

-862 ISDDESNTY
+862 ISDDESNAY

-885 QVTNTAEALSTSNYV
+885 QVTNTAVALSTSNYV

-906 NSFITFGTSDGA
+906 NSFITFGTLDGA

-1004 DERLAFPAD
+1004 DDRLAFPAD
-1013 YWSPLVSNYHY
+1013 YWSPLVSSYHY
-1024 YLETDFDIDNGP
+1024 YLKTDFDIANGP
-1036 DGVAKTAD
+1036 DGIAETAD
-1044 DIYTLKGSATEITS
+1044 DIYTLKGSATEIES

-1082 YRLKFDIGDSFRQE
+1082 YRLKFDTGDYFRQE
-1096 DGHDDLTKAPVRAVY
+1096 DGHDDLTPSPVKAVY

-1181 AVKYNQDAE
+1181 AVKYSQDAE
-1190 SAPPHII
+1190 SDPPHII

-1388 DKYKALKAYDSPMVK
+1388 EKYKALKIYDSPMVK
-1403 EYYFWTSTKKMTG
+1403 EYYFWASSKKMTN

-1428 VDGKPYASTSL
+1428 VDGEPYTSTSL
-1439 TKLAPYATAKNVK
+1439 AKLAPYATAKNVK

-1506 TTNTATG
+1506 TTKTATG
-1513 GMAAVIVAAN
+1513 GMAAVIVAAD
-1523 GSFSDDYLW
+1523 GSFSNNDLW

-1554 EHKEWKADYTDDTK
+1554 THSGWNVDYTDDSK

-1581 IQISSAAYPAK
+1581 IQISNAAYPAK

-1597 ATEALLDDGIV
+1597 ANEALLDDGIV
-1608 TANGTTISLGTGAD
+1608 SGNGAAISLGTGEV

-1658 FDQNKRIRNFNT
+1658 FDQNKRIRNFSK

-1675 GEASKLN
+1675 GETEKLN
-1682 EMKTS
+1682 QMKTS

-1749 ITASFASATL
+1749 ITTSFASATL
-1759 TDGNVYVRYQYDE
+1759 TNGNVYVRYQLNED
-1772 PADAFRMLEGK
+1772 ADALRIFEGK

-1801 QADGDK
+1801 QADGDNK
-1807 PATINATNKIWQWKF
+1807 PEPVNASHKDWQWKF
-1822 LKTPQTDPDPYN
+1822 LETPQSTPDPYA
-1834 VQLFNR
+1834 VYLFNR
-1840 DNKDN
+1840 SQSVGTKAIANKF
-1845 ELPADT
+1845 AI
-1851 HYALLSHTSGG
+1851 LSHTSGG
-1862 YALAKAGR
+1862 YALAEAGR
-1870 NDYTYQ
+1870 NDYTYK
-1876 FLNGRG
+1876 FLKGAN
-1882 MDDSHNAAIEEDRDY
+1882 MDATTAAVVAEDKDGEN
-1897 SDPESQS
+1897 PS

-1950 TVQDN
+1950 TVQDK

-1969 LKLDYFRYY
+1969 LKLEYFRYY
-1978 NKDNLT
+1978 NKDDIT
-1984 FSGDNIATADTTGK
+1984 FNGDNIATADTTGK

-2062 NDQMMKNNSTSIES
+2062 DGQMMKNNDASNGTES
-2076 TDCDD
+2076 TACGSLD
-2081 LSPAWTPTAT
+2081 PAWMPTAT
-2091 TEYEWH
+2091 TKYEWH

-2106 KIKSVGASDNVT
+2106 KIMSVGASDNVT
-2118 SKYVHQVGETTT
+2118 SKYVHQVGETTI

-2154 VTGDKTKMLSYGV
+2154 VTGDKTKMLTFG
-2167 YDHDNDAGTADI
+2167 DHDSNGGTPN
-2179 IGAHITTSDP
+2179 TTYLTNSDP
-2189 TKFIFYAL
+2189 TRFIFYAL

-2209 PTATNTENPEEGC
+2209 PTATNIENPEEGC
-2222 YETIPYWNGSEVVA
+2222 YEIIPYWNGSEVVG

-2241 STQRDLTSKKD
+2241 STQRDLTSIKD
-2252 DDPSK
+2252 DSDPNK
-2257 PVGSKYQLGETMSL
+2257 REGDKYQLGSTINGQTYSF
-2271 GGKDVIYCYDAGH
+2271 DAGH
-2284 ISLGDKLSVPSEFYR
+2284 ISLGDKLSVPSVFYR
-2299 PNVGYTFV
+2299 PNVGYIFV

-2314 DACTFPVDAMNTE
+2314 DACTSPVEAMNTE
-2327 YKGHE
+2327 YKGRE
-2332 VTNMGDDSGLLNTVV
+2332 VTNMGDDSELLNTVV

-2424 YNRYIYKNSWNTTE
+2424 YNRYIYKNSGATNE
-2438 ENNCGEQ
+2438 GEH
-2445 NRVMTTTAFAEEQ
+2445 NRVMTTTAFAEDQ
-2458 PVSMTANNS
+2458 PVGMTDGNN
-2467 TDPKNDPYNVY
+2467 TDPKDDPYNVY

-2485 DGYFYVHPVTNNTG
+2485 DGYFYVHPVINDTG
-2499 TKYYLRTKKYDEEG
+2499 TKYYLRTKKYDVDG
-2513 KKGTFIILS
+2513 KKGTFVILS
-2522 ETPTNFT
+2522 DTPTNFT

-2638 SQFNLLKSK
+2638 TQFNLLKSK
-2647 DGERVNEGF
+2647 DGESVNTGF
-2656 TSSVATRGDIP
+2656 FSSASTQGDIP

-2694 LYVKGEIGMT
+2694 LYVKGEIGKT
-2704 RDNGT
+2704 ADNGA

-2720 AKAQMTSTVGSASE
+2720 AKAQMTSTDVSASA
-2734 LWIMDIGGGVMLI
+2734 LWIVDIGGGVMLI

-2764 EDSRIYDLKLTHN
+2764 DDAHIYDLKLTHN

-2786 LQPANNLGLKIA
+2786 LQPANNLGLKIT

-2870 ENNCPSDYRG
+2870 ENSCPSDYRG

-2927 NATDLDDE
+2927 NGTDLDVE

-2968 FDEASYNTNGEIG
+2968 FDEASYNTNGDIG
-2981 ATLPSP
+2981 AILPSP

-3003 AGPSNA
+3003 AGPSRA
-3009 SWTRNNWYILGNKV
+3009 SWTRNNWYVLGNRV

-3033 APAMSPEFV
+3033 APSMSPEFV
-3042 PVIFDDLEEPDE
+3042 PVVFDGLKEQDE
-3054 ELNPDGSREIVG
+3054 ELNPDGSREVIG

-3094 SGIYIIN
+3094 TGIYIIN

>member
-1 MVRNIRNIA
+1 MLLAGGIA
-10 LIFTLLLLGGMA
+10 NEA
-22 TETWAYKV
+22 WAKKV
-30 TYYILTLPLNHET
+30 TYHILTKPFTVRNY
-43 GTKNTKSEHD
+43 NNSENF
-53 GKRIA
+53 RTNIRVEA
-58 AIKAFDDIGT
+58 LQCTSEEAT
-68 VVGLD
+68 VGLPNQ
-73 EHLAHFKSPLA
+73 FKSPLA
-84 KNFSYFDASIVKYD
+84 KNFRYWAAAPGRTWDKLYDSGHNGIKIINTKYYIYQCGLDKNVANWEYACLSDEIDNPAETSSDAYTDI
-98 GAKQMYVTH
+98 YVT
-107 TTKYP
+107 YD
-112 LYGLSIGN
+112 Y
-120 GPISPYIQVTVSNHA
+120 
-135 VSGTIIGMTKSDW
+135 
-148 DAVADASLKKE
+148 
-159 ATTKTAFDTT
+159 
-169 ISGLADGTYYFKI
+169 
-182 CLDEE
+182 DEE
-187 SAITAN
+187 
-193 CDIFVTYEY
+193 
-202 NPDNGIAKLDGSESY
+202 NGIIDLNEGKSY
-217 NIEINGGFVAY
+217 NLAFTKDGKEKYICFNRS
-228 NKGRN
+228 RN
-233 NRMAVI
+233 NRIAS
-239 PAKYSNGKERITGE
+239 ALGSGLTGD
-253 QLSSKQFVQVDV
+253 QLASDDFVEPVNDKKQLGWNWSKW
-265 TGTSVSPWWNGNLTP
+265 GPRGLLL
-280 KDRIYS
+280 R
-286 YYHFLFKYEGEDP
+286 FKFTGEDP
-299 YNITIRSAYED
+299 YNITIMTSYEGPELHITD
-310 EDKVN
+310 AVTNVDGTGTVKPYAGSTLMSKVN
-315 PDYYIELYGSSDT
+315 ATSMWFDVSNNRHYKISSGITDYAKWTEEKYQECWNAYYG
-328 YSVNKLYEG
+328 VPE
-337 SSIFAYRKST
+337 T
-347 DQSDELLLASDDN
+347 DRYDAWD
-360 VKYTTANDKTDHTHT
+360 
-375 IGYTDMPGFYRNLGG
+375 GFYRYESPTLN
-390 AIWNSFAMLNNSTN
+390 AFAFLNHPT
-404 TGYVFMG
+404 
-411 TKCVKSDG
+411 
-419 TFEIPSD
+419 
-426 SKKESGYYKYYY
+426 SGYIFVGSKM
-438 FNINDQNKLY
+438 NQGTGNSPTINQPNSSGQY
-448 YTLQTAITASNK
+448 YTYYDNYDNDGGGRSQPYFKAQSLSDALSFKFNVV
-460 SSTDQEM
+460 QE
-467 YETHTYT
+467 YT
-474 FKVKTPNNTV
+474 FHVTTHGSETPLSTT
-484 ISVDKE
+484 KK
-490 WSEAYASYNI
+490 WSDAELNERI
-500 MEHIPDGIK
+500 IDHIPNAFK
-509 RKYVSFDGAYKT
+509 RKYVTFAAYKDEALT
-521 DAYDGID
+521 QPVSTFQDIQNA
-528 NNELTTFADANTN
+528 NNGNN
-541 ATVEDGK
+541 
-548 KVIWLKYSSSMPFE
+548 IYLKYTSSMPFE

-580 NGDVYDKYLA
+580 NGDAYDKYLA
-590 YDNGSSELVTTNGSG
+590 YDDGSNNLVTTDNSG
-605 ATKGSDSN
+605 DTKGSDSD
-613 VHQGEADGTVT
+613 VHQGETDGAIT

-638 GRKAS
+638 SRSAS
-643 ETERDNRYI
+643 EDATANRYI
-652 GCTTDAT
+652 GCATDAT
-659 DNTALNTNNTT
+659 DNTTLNTNKTT

-683 YMVLRKFGSYANP
+683 YMVLRKYGSYASP

-713 STASRIKVVEL
+713 STASRIKVMEL
-724 SQKEYVYHIYNMA
+724 EKKKYMYHIVRSDGSVAVMASAMQDVGQPLYNY
-737 NNIAVKA
+737 
-744 SITQDIGKQLILASI
+744 THI
-759 PEVIRSPFLAL
+759 PEVICTPFFNPAL
-770 PGVTFKFYYSAEDAL
+770 GYNPSLTFYYTKENAMTPTSPQINAPYVGDDVT
-785 YNEGAG
+785 EGI
-791 RNEQTY
+791 Y
-797 APFDA
+797 A
-802 PTHKDIYV
+802 HVYV
-810 RYFGMTE
+810 RYSFGS
-817 ALANPLYNRVK
+817 ALPSNTYNVR
-828 FDNTQEFNVNLN
+828 LN
-840 GQYLY
+840 GQYIY
-845 YNSSGSE
+845 YNASSSDA
-852 SVGYI
+852 
-857 NSKYP
+857 SKIDYAAAP
-862 ISDDESNTY
+862 GGGDEYQWALAFS
-871 DYVWKLLGGDPYAM
+871 DPYAM
-885 QVTNTAEALSTSNYV
+885 TINNVA
-900 HASKTN
+900 ASKYVAVDSWTN
-906 NSFITFGTSDGA
+906 GAILGWGGTGSKFI
-918 ARFVA
+918 V
-923 KSSNTTNTFEVML
+923 KSSYTLGVYEVM
-936 ATGDDVDATTE
+936 ATTGETVDASET

-953 NEESRVKIF
+953 NGNEVRMFS
-962 NNTTYPH
+962 NATYSH
-969 TNSQLRFLL
+969 TYGQLRFLL
-978 TLKGSTA
+978 TPVGSSA
-985 KYYHLIDKAGH
+985 VDYHLYDKSGS
-996 ELVTVRTR
+996 ELLVVRSHS
-1004 DERLAFPAD
+1004 DQLAFPSD
-1013 YWSPLVSNYHY
+1013 YYSPLVDTYSYWTTSGCNVAVSS
-1024 YLETDFDIDNGP
+1024 LNDVSPVE
-1036 DGVAKTAD
+1036 GVKHVYVT
-1044 DIYTLKGSATEITS
+1044 YT
-1058 VGANTDIYVI
+1058 
-1068 YDTNNLVNLKKGVL
+1068 TNDLVNLKKGVL

-1096 DGHDDLTKAPVRAVY
+1096 DGHDNLTESPVKAVY

-1122 YGQDEYE
+1122 YGDDEYE

-1233 LNNDGNY
+1233 LNNDDNY

-1275 DKDKGANP
+1275 EKDKGASP

-1294 SYRTLLTGTGT
+1294 SYRTLLTGTGS

-1323 GYNNESKT
+1323 GYNNDSKT

-1341 YQTVNMGEGYFDFV
+1341 YQTVNMGDGYFDFV

-1388 DKYKALKAYDSPMVK
+1388 DKYKALKIYDSPMVK
-1403 EYYFWTSTKKMTG
+1403 EYYFWASSKKMTN

-1428 VDGKPYASTSL
+1428 VDGEPYTSTSL
-1439 TKLAPYATAKNVK
+1439 TNLPPYATAKNVK

-1493 GNNYVSTADGSTL
+1493 GNNYVSTGDGSTL

-1523 GSFSDDYLW
+1523 GNFSNNYLW

-1554 EHKEWKADYTDDTK
+1554 THSGWNADYTDDSK

-1581 IQISSAAYPAK
+1581 IQISSAEYPTK

-1597 ATEALLDDGIV
+1597 ASSALLDDGIISG
-1608 TANGTTISLGTGAD
+1608 NGTTISLGTGAD

-1658 FDQNKRIRNFNT
+1658 FDQNKRIRNFST

-1675 GEASKLN
+1675 GETEKLN
-1682 EMKTS
+1682 QMKTS

-1749 ITASFASATL
+1749 ITTSFASATL
-1759 TDGNVYVRYQYDE
+1759 TNGNVYVRYQLNED
-1772 PADAFRMLEGK
+1772 ADALRIFEGK
-1783 WLTMQLNAKDAIY
+1783 WLTMQLNAKNAIY

-1801 QADGDK
+1801 QASGDK
-1807 PATINATNKIWQWKF
+1807 PEHVDASHKDWQWKF
-1822 LKTPQTDPDPYN
+1822 LETPKSTPDPYA
-1834 VQLFNR
+1834 VYLFSR
-1840 DNKDN
+1840 SQSAGTKAIANKF
-1845 ELPADT
+1845 AI
-1851 HYALLSHTSGG
+1851 LSHTSGG
-1862 YALAKAGR
+1862 YALAEAGR
-1870 NDYTYQ
+1870 NDYTYK
-1876 FLNGRG
+1876 FLNGAN
-1882 MDDSHNAAIEEDRDY
+1882 MDATTAAVVAEDKDGEN
-1897 SDPESQS
+1897 PS

-1955 DFKPVVPDN
+1955 DFKPVVPDI

-1969 LKLDYFRYY
+1969 LKPDYFRYY
-1978 NKDNLT
+1978 NKDDYERIIE
-1984 FSGDNIATADTTGK
+1984 SKPDTVGK
-1998 ALNNLYGLYDDIVCV
+1998 KLSFLYGLYDDIVCV
-2013 RYLPYNPDDSPYKVP
+2013 RYVPYNPDDSPYKVP
-2028 NVMGQEGGHIT
+2028 NVMGQEGGHIS
-2039 RGAGSNDAGLGLDG
+2039 RGAGSNDAGIGLDG

-2062 NDQMMKNNSTSIES
+2062 NDQMMKNNAAGDGTES
-2076 TDCDD
+2076 TACGS

-2091 TEYEWH
+2091 PEYEWH

-2106 KIKSVGASDNVT
+2106 KIKSVGASG
-2118 SKYVHQVGETTT
+2118 KFVHKVEETTT

-2154 VTGDKTKMLSYGV
+2154 VTGDKTTMLTFG
-2167 YDHDNDAGTADI
+2167 DHDNNGGTPNTTYL
-2179 IGAHITTSDP
+2179 TTSDP
-2189 TKFIFYAL
+2189 TRFIFYAL

-2209 PTATNTENPEEGC
+2209 PTATNTEDPETGC
-2222 YETIPYWNGSEVVA
+2222 YETIPYWNGSAVID
-2236 KKIPG
+2236 KNIPG

-2252 DDPSK
+2252 DDNDK
-2257 PVGSKYQLGETMSL
+2257 PAGSKYQLGETMSL

-2284 ISLGDKLSVPSEFYR
+2284 ISLGDKLSVPSVFYR

-2314 DACTFPVDAMNTE
+2314 DACTSAISDMNTK

-2332 VTNMGDDSGLLNTVV
+2332 VTNMGDDSELLNTVV

-2438 ENNCGEQ
+2438 NDNCGEQ

-2499 TKYYLRTKKYDEEG
+2499 TKYYLRTKKYDVDG
-2513 KKGTFIILS
+2513 KKGTFVILS

-2609 GIRYASGYTHKREES
+2609 GIRYASGYTHEREES
-2624 DAVPMHF
+2624 DGVPMHF

-2638 SQFNLLKSK
+2638 TQFNLLKSK
-2647 DGERVNEGF
+2647 DGESINTGF
-2656 TSSVATRGDIP
+2656 FSSASTQGDIP

-2672 SDPAS
+2672 NDPAS

-2694 LYVKGEIGMT
+2694 LFLKGEIGQQSA
-2704 RDNGT
+2704 DDDDG
-2709 PAETIEAEGVR
+2709 EEGISDRPER
-2720 AKAQMTSTVGSASE
+2720 AKALMTSTEGSASA

-2747 HDRSIP
+2747 HDRTIP
-2753 RYRKYLSYDQT
+2753 PYRKYLSYDQT

-2786 LQPANNLGLKIA
+2786 LQPANNLGLKIT

-2828 ENDENDNTK
+2828 EADKNDPSKNA
-2837 ITKQYRAF
+2837 KQYRAF

-2870 ENNCPSDYRG
+2870 ENSCPSDYRG

-2913 STTASLVENFKVKL
+2913 SLNAGNPLLTTGFKVKL
-2927 NATDLDDE
+2927 NGTDLDNE

-2961 GLPYSGT
+2961 GLPYTGT
-2968 FDEASYNTNGEIG
+2968 FTEENYASNGDIT

-2987 TNSGW
+2987 SNSGW

-3003 AGPSNA
+3003 ASPARA
-3009 SWTRNNWYILGNKV
+3009 SWTRNNWYVLGNKA
-3023 YYRAAGAPVG
+3023 YYRAAGGGSG
-3033 APAMSPEFV
+3033 ARGMTRGGIDFV
-3042 PVIFDDLEEPDE
+3042 PVVFDWEDVEEGGYGQMEEE
-3054 ELNPDGSREIVG
+3054 ELTERREYVG
-3066 DGCVYDLMGRKVATR
+3066 DGCVYDMQGRRVANA
-3081 EQVEDGSWKQRVA
+3081 EQVLDGTWKQRVA
-3094 SGIYIIN
+3094 PGIYIIN
-3101 GKKIR
+3101 GKKLLVE
-3106 R
+3106 

>member
-1 MVRNIRNIA
+1 M
-10 LIFTLLLLGGMA
+10 LLAGGTINEA
-22 TETWAYKV
+22 WAKKV
-30 TYYILTLPLNHET
+30 TYHILTLPFDVRNF
-43 GTKNTKSEHD
+43 NDSENF
-53 GKRIA
+53 RTNIRVEA
-58 AIKAFDDIGT
+58 LQCTSEEAT
-68 VVGLD
+68 VGLPD
-73 EHLAHFKSPLA
+73 QFKSPLA
-84 KNFSYFDASIVKYD
+84 KNFKYWGSATGTFSQLYDTGHNTKIINTKYWIYTTLSDEITNPAETSSDAYTDI
-98 GAKQMYVTH
+98 YVT
-107 TTKYP
+107 YD
-112 LYGLSIGN
+112 Y
-120 GPISPYIQVTVSNHA
+120 
-135 VSGTIIGMTKSDW
+135 D
-148 DAVADASLKKE
+148 
-159 ATTKTAFDTT
+159 
-169 ISGLADGTYYFKI
+169 
-182 CLDEE
+182 DE
-187 SAITAN
+187 
-193 CDIFVTYEY
+193 
-202 NPDNGIAKLDGSESY
+202 NGIIDLNGGKSY
-217 NIEINGGFVAY
+217 NLAFTKDGKEKYICFNRS
-228 NKGRN
+228 RN
-233 NRMAVI
+233 NRIAS
-239 PAKYSNGKERITGE
+239 ALGSGLTGD
-253 QLSSKQFVQVDV
+253 QLASDDFVVPVNDKKQLGWNWSKWGPQ
-265 TGTSVSPWWNGNLTP
+265 GLLL
-280 KDRIYS
+280 R
-286 YYHFLFKYEGEDP
+286 FKFIGEDP
-299 YNITIRSAYED
+299 YNITIMTSYDGPELHITDAITNVDGTGTVKPYAGSTLMS
-310 EDKVN
+310 KVN
-315 PDYYIELYGSSDT
+315 ATSMWFDVSNNRHYKISSGITDYAKWTEAKYKECWDAYYGVEEADR
-328 YSVNKLYEG
+328 YD
-337 SSIFAYRKST
+337 AW
-347 DQSDELLLASDDN
+347 D
-360 VKYTTANDKTDHTHT
+360 
-375 IGYTDMPGFYRNLGG
+375 GFYRSESPTLN
-390 AIWNSFAMLNNSTN
+390 AFAFLNHPT
-404 TGYVFMG
+404 
-411 TKCVKSDG
+411 
-419 TFEIPSD
+419 
-426 SKKESGYYKYYY
+426 SGYMFVGSKMNQGTGNSPTIYQP
-438 FNINDQNKLY
+438 NSSGQY
-448 YTLQTAITASNK
+448 YTYYDNYDNDGGGRSQPYFKAQSLSDALSFKFNVV
-460 SSTDQEM
+460 QE
-467 YETHTYT
+467 YT
-474 FKVKTPNNTV
+474 FHVTTHGSATTLSTTKKWSDAELDER
-484 ISVDKE
+484 IVD
-490 WSEAYASYNI
+490 
-500 MEHIPDGIK
+500 HIPNAFK
-509 RKYVSFDGAYKT
+509 RKYVTFAAYKDEALT
-521 DAYDGID
+521 QPVSTFQDIKNA
-528 NNELTTFADANTN
+528 NNGNH
-541 ATVEDGK
+541 
-548 KVIWLKYSSSMPFE
+548 IYLKYTSSMPFE

-590 YDNGSSELVTTNGSG
+590 YDNSSSSLVTTNGSG
-605 ATKGSDSN
+605 ATKGSDSD

-632 FKLRIL
+632 FEFRIL
-638 GRKAS
+638 SRSAS
-643 ETERDNRYI
+643 EGVGNRYI
-652 GCTTDAT
+652 GCATDAT
-659 DNTALNTNNTT
+659 YNTALNTNKTT

-683 YMVLRKFGSYANP
+683 YMVLRKYGSYASP
-696 MYIGMGSAANN
+696 MYIGMGSAAND

-744 SITQDIGKQLILASI
+744 SITQDIGKQLNLASI

-770 PGVTFKFYYSAEDAL
+770 PGVTFKFYYSTDDAL
-785 YNEGAG
+785 YNGGAG

-862 ISDDESNTY
+862 ISDDESNAY

-885 QVTNTAEALSTSNYV
+885 QLTNTAEVLSTSNYV

-947 YYNIGR
+947 YFNIGR

-962 NNTTYPH
+962 NNTIYSH

-1004 DERLAFPAD
+1004 DDRLAFPAD
-1013 YWSPLVSNYHY
+1013 YWSPLVSSYHY
-1024 YLETDFDIDNGP
+1024 YLKTDFDIANGP
-1036 DGVAKTAD
+1036 DGIAETAD
-1044 DIYTLKGSATEITS
+1044 DIYTLKGSATEIES

-1096 DGHDDLTKAPVRAVY
+1096 DGHDDLTKEPVRAVY

-1416 YHQYYNLSDQIT
+1416 YHQYYNLSGQIT
-1428 VDGKPYASTSL
+1428 VDGEPYTSTSL
-1439 TKLAPYATAKNVK
+1439 AELAPYATAKNVK

-1460 QYVTYVVKDEYAK
+1460 QYVTYVVKDEYAH
-1473 SYNPATDKES
+1473 SYNPSTKE
-1483 GVGTKFLIQQ
+1483 GAKFLIQQ
-1493 GNNYVSTADGSTL
+1493 GNNYVSTANGSTL
-1506 TTNTATG
+1506 TPNTATD

-1523 GSFSDDYLW
+1523 GSFTDNDLW
-1532 YVKPNPNIDNEMG
+1532 YVKPNPTIDNEMG

-1554 EHKEWKADYTDDTK
+1554 THSGWNVDYTDDSK

-1581 IQISSAAYPAK
+1581 IQISSAAYPTK
-1592 FFVTD
+1592 FFVTN
-1597 ATEALLDDGIV
+1597 ASSALLDDGIL
-1608 TANGTTISLGTGAD
+1608 TGNGSTISLGTGAS
-1622 PTYSATKYYDGSK
+1622 PYSADKYYDGSS
-1635 LAISN
+1635 LAITN

-1658 FDQNKRIRNFNT
+1658 FDQNKRIRNFST

-1675 GEASKLN
+1675 GEAEKLN
-1682 EMKTS
+1682 QMKTS

-1722 FKSPLAKDFKYYSS
+1722 FKSPLAKDFKYYSTL
-1736 QTDSDSDGEYDDE
+1736 TDGVVSNE

-1759 TDGNVYVRYQYDE
+1759 TDGNVYVRYQNDE
-1772 PADAFRMLEGK
+1772 DADALRIFEGK

-1807 PATINATNKIWQWKF
+1807 PEPVNASHKDWQWKF
-1822 LKTPQTDPDPYN
+1822 LETPQSSPDPYA
-1834 VQLFNR
+1834 VYLFNR
-1840 DNKDN
+1840 SQSVGKKAIANKF
-1845 ELPADT
+1845 AI
-1851 HYALLSHTSGG
+1851 LSHTSGG
-1862 YALAKAGR
+1862 YALAEAGSG
-1870 NDYTYQ
+1870 NYTYK
-1876 FLNGRG
+1876 FLNGAS
-1882 MDDSHNAAIEEDRDY
+1882 MSASDAADVALEPD
-1897 SDPESQS
+1897 
-1904 GFTST
+1904 FTST
-1909 SGVFHGTDSQVK
+1909 AGTFSGTNSQVK
-1921 LLDDVEHTFTYK
+1921 LLDDVEHTFTYN
-1933 IYTNSN
+1933 IYTNN
-1939 VLAID
+1939 NIFAIA
-1944 GEQDNQ
+1944 GEQGHQ
-1950 TVQDN
+1950 TIQDN

-2028 NVMGQEGGHIT
+2028 NVMGQEEGHIT

-2053 KLLYNIAWY
+2053 KLLYNFVWY
-2062 NDQMMKNNSTSIES
+2062 DDQMMKNNSTSIES
-2076 TDCDD
+2076 TACGS

-2118 SKYVHQVGETTT
+2118 NKYVHQVGGTTT

-2154 VTGDKTKMLSYGV
+2154 VTGDKTKMLSYGT

-2252 DDPSK
+2252 DDPLK

-2284 ISLGDKLSVPSEFYR
+2284 ISLGDKLSVPSVFYR

-2314 DACTFPVDAMNTE
+2314 DACTSAIEAMNTE

-2332 VTNMGDDSGLLNTVV
+2332 VTNMGDDSGLLNTTV

-2424 YNRYIYKNSWNTTE
+2424 YNRYIYKNSGATNE
-2438 ENNCGEQ
+2438 GEH
-2445 NRVMTTTAFAEEQ
+2445 NRVMTTTAFAEDQ
-2458 PVSMTANNS
+2458 PVGMTDGNN
-2467 TDPKNDPYNVY
+2467 TDPKDDPYNVY
-2478 ELLSGSA
+2478 ELLSGST
-2485 DGYFYVHPVTNNTG
+2485 DGYFYVHPVINDTG

-2513 KKGTFIILS
+2513 KKGTFVILS

-2624 DAVPMHF
+2624 DGVPMHF

-2638 SQFNLLKSK
+2638 TQFNLLKSK
-2647 DGERVNEGF
+2647 DGESVNTGF
-2656 TSSVATRGDIP
+2656 FSSASTQGDIP

-2694 LYVKGEIGMT
+2694 LYVKGEVGRT
-2704 RDNGT
+2704 EDDGSNT
-2709 PAETIEAEGVR
+2709 ATIEAEGVR
-2720 AKAQMTSTVGSASE
+2720 AKAQMTSTVVSASA

-2786 LQPANNLGLKIA
+2786 LQPANNLGLKIT

-2870 ENNCPSDYRG
+2870 QNNCPSDYRG

-2913 STTASLVENFKVKL
+2913 SLNAGNPLLTTEFKVKL
-2927 NATDLDDE
+2927 NGTDLDNE

-2961 GLPYSGT
+2961 GLPYTGT
-2968 FDEASYNTNGEIG
+2968 FTEENYASNGDIT

-3003 AGPSNA
+3003 AGPARA
-3009 SWTRNNWYILGNKV
+3009 SWTRNNWYVLGNKV
-3023 YYRAAGAPVG
+3023 YYRAAGAG

-3042 PVIFDDLEEPDE
+3042 PVVFDDGEQPEDE
-3054 ELNPDGSREIVG
+3054 ELQPDGRWMSEG
-3066 DGCVYDLMGRKVATR
+3066 DGCIYDLQGRKVATK
-3081 EQVEDGSWKQRVA
+3081 EQVTDGKWRERLSP
-3094 SGIYIIN
+3094 GIYILN
-3101 GKKIR
+3101 GRKFKM
-3106 R
+3106 

>member
-1 MVRNIRNIA
+1 MLLAGGTANEAWAKTVTYHILTKPFTVRNYNNSENFRTNIRVEA
-10 LIFTLLLLGGMA
+10 LQCTSEEA
-22 TETWAYKV
+22 T
-30 TYYILTLPLNHET
+30 
-43 GTKNTKSEHD
+43 
-53 GKRIA
+53 
-58 AIKAFDDIGT
+58 
-68 VVGLD
+68 VGLPNQ
-73 EHLAHFKSPLA
+73 FKSPLA
-84 KNFSYFDASIVKYD
+84 KNFRYWAAAPGRTWDKLYDSGHNGIKIINTKYYIYQCGLDKNVANWEYACLSDEIDNPAETSSDAYTDI
-98 GAKQMYVTH
+98 YVT
-107 TTKYP
+107 YD
-112 LYGLSIGN
+112 Y
-120 GPISPYIQVTVSNHA
+120 
-135 VSGTIIGMTKSDW
+135 
-148 DAVADASLKKE
+148 
-159 ATTKTAFDTT
+159 
-169 ISGLADGTYYFKI
+169 
-182 CLDEE
+182 DEE
-187 SAITAN
+187 
-193 CDIFVTYEY
+193 
-202 NPDNGIAKLDGSESY
+202 NGIIDLNEGKSY
-217 NIEINGGFVAY
+217 NLAFTKDGKEKYVCFNRS
-228 NKGRN
+228 RN
-233 NRMAVI
+233 NRIAS
-239 PAKYSNGKERITGE
+239 ALGSGLTGD
-253 QLSSKQFVQVDV
+253 QLASDDFVEPVNDKKQLGWNWSKW
-265 TGTSVSPWWNGNLTP
+265 GP
-280 KDRIYS
+280 KGLLLR
-286 YYHFLFKYEGEDP
+286 FKFTGEDP
-299 YNITIRSAYED
+299 YNITIMTSYDGPELHITDAVTNVDGTGTVKPYAGSTLMS
-310 EDKVN
+310 KVN
-315 PDYYIELYGSSDT
+315 ATSMWFDVSNNRHYKISSGITDYAKWTEEKYQECWNAYYG
-328 YSVNKLYEG
+328 VPE
-337 SSIFAYRKST
+337 T
-347 DQSDELLLASDDN
+347 DRYDAWD
-360 VKYTTANDKTDHTHT
+360 
-375 IGYTDMPGFYRNLGG
+375 GFYRSESPTLN
-390 AIWNSFAMLNNSTN
+390 AFAFLNHPT
-404 TGYVFMG
+404 
-411 TKCVKSDG
+411 
-419 TFEIPSD
+419 
-426 SKKESGYYKYYY
+426 SGYIFVGSKMNQGTGSSPIIYQPD
-438 FNINDQNKLY
+438 NSGQY
-448 YTLQTAITASNK
+448 YTYFDNYDNDGGGRSQPYFKLQSL
-460 SSTDQEM
+460 SSALSFKFNVVQE
-467 YETHTYT
+467 YT
-474 FKVKTPNNTV
+474 FHVTTHGSATTLSTTKKWSDAELDER
-484 ISVDKE
+484 IVD
-490 WSEAYASYNI
+490 
-500 MEHIPDGIK
+500 HIPNAFK
-509 RKYVSFDGAYKT
+509 RKYV
-521 DAYDGID
+521 
-528 NNELTTFADANTN
+528 TFAAYSDAGFTQPVSTFQDIQN
-541 ATVEDGK
+541 ANNGNN
-548 KVIWLKYSSSMPFE
+548 IYLKYTVSENMPFE
-562 ALPLDG
+562 ALPLNG
-568 NYQNARWYTMRM
+568 SYQNARWYTMRL
-580 NGDVYDKYLA
+580 NTDVNENKYLA
-590 YDNGSSELVTTNGSG
+590 YDNGASSLVTTNGSG
-605 ATKGSDSN
+605 ATKGSDSD
-613 VHQGEADGTVT
+613 VHQGETDGSVT

-632 FKLRIL
+632 FELRIL
-638 GRKAS
+638 SRSAS
-643 ETERDNRYI
+643 EDATANRYI
-652 GCTTDAT
+652 GCATDAT
-659 DNTALNTNNTT
+659 DNTTLNTNKTT

-683 YMVLRKFGSYANP
+683 YMVLRKYGSYASP

-713 STASRIKVVEL
+713 STASRIKVMEL
-724 SQKEYVYHIYNMA
+724 EKKKYMYHIVRSDGSVAVMASAMQDVGQPLYNY
-737 NNIAVKA
+737 
-744 SITQDIGKQLILASI
+744 THI
-759 PEVIRSPFLAL
+759 PEVICTPFFNPAL
-770 PGVTFKFYYSAEDAL
+770 GYNPSLTFYYTKENAMTPTSPQINAPYVGDDVT
-785 YNEGAG
+785 EGI
-791 RNEQTY
+791 Y
-797 APFDA
+797 A
-802 PTHKDIYV
+802 HVYV
-810 RYFGMTE
+810 RYSFGS
-817 ALANPLYNRVK
+817 ALPSNTYNV
-828 FDNTQEFNVNLN
+828 QLN
-840 GQYLY
+840 GQYIY
-845 YNSSGSE
+845 YNASSSDA
-852 SVGYI
+852 
-857 NSKYP
+857 SKIDYAAAP
-862 ISDDESNTY
+862 GGGDEYQWALAFS
-871 DYVWKLLGGDPYAM
+871 DPYAM
-885 QVTNTAEALSTSNYV
+885 TINNVA
-900 HASKTN
+900 ASKYVAVDSWTN
-906 NSFITFGTSDGA
+906 GAILGWGGTGSKFI
-918 ARFVA
+918 V
-923 KSSNTTNTFEVML
+923 KSSYTLGVYEVM
-936 ATGDDVDATTE
+936 ATTGETVDASET

-953 NEESRVKIF
+953 NGNEVRMFS
-962 NNTTYPH
+962 NATYSH
-969 TNSQLRFLL
+969 TYGQLRFLL
-978 TLKGSTA
+978 TPVGSSA
-985 KYYHLIDKAGH
+985 VDYHLYDKSGS
-996 ELVTVRTR
+996 ELLVVRSHS
-1004 DERLAFPAD
+1004 DQLAFPSD
-1013 YWSPLVSNYHY
+1013 YYSPLVDTYSYWTTSGCNVAVSS
-1024 YLETDFDIDNGP
+1024 LNDVSPVE
-1036 DGVAKTAD
+1036 GVKHVYVT
-1044 DIYTLKGSATEITS
+1044 YT
-1058 VGANTDIYVI
+1058 
-1068 YDTNNLVNLKKGVL
+1068 TNDLVNLKKGVL

-1096 DGHDDLTKAPVRAVY
+1096 DGHDNLTESPVKAVY

-1122 YGQDEYE
+1122 YGDDEYE

-1233 LNNDGNY
+1233 LNNDDNY

-1275 DKDKGANP
+1275 EKDKGASP

-1294 SYRTLLTGTGT
+1294 SYRTLLTGTGS

-1323 GYNNESKT
+1323 GYNNDSKT

-1341 YQTVNMGEGYFDFV
+1341 YQTVNMGDGYFDFV

-1388 DKYKALKAYDSPMVK
+1388 DKYKALKIYDSPMVK
-1403 EYYFWTSTKKMTG
+1403 EYYFWASSKKMTN

-1428 VDGKPYASTSL
+1428 VDGEPYTSTSL
-1439 TKLAPYATAKNVK
+1439 TNLPPYATAKNVK

-1554 EHKEWKADYTDDTK
+1554 THSGWNIDYTDDSK

-1581 IQISSAAYPAK
+1581 IQIQSAKPYEEGK
-1592 FFVTD
+1592 YKYFVTN

-1608 TANGTTISLGTGAD
+1608 TGNGTTISLGTGAD

-1658 FDQNKRIRNFNT
+1658 FDQNKRIRNFST

-1675 GEASKLN
+1675 GEADKLN

-1749 ITASFASATL
+1749 ITASFASTTL
-1759 TDGNVYVRYQYDE
+1759 TDGNVYVRYQLNED
-1772 PADAFRMLEGK
+1772 ADALRIFEGK

-1801 QADGDK
+1801 QASDDK
-1807 PATINATNKIWQWKF
+1807 PESVDASHKDWQWKF
-1822 LKTPQTDPDPYN
+1822 LETPQSSPDPYA
-1834 VQLFNR
+1834 VYLFSR
-1840 DNKDN
+1840 SQSAGTKAIANKF
-1845 ELPADT
+1845 AI
-1851 HYALLSHTSGG
+1851 LSHTSGG
-1862 YALAKAGR
+1862 YALAEAGR
-1870 NDYTYQ
+1870 NDYTYK
-1876 FLNGRG
+1876 FLNGAN
-1882 MDDSHNAAIEEDRDY
+1882 MDATTAAVVAEDKDGEN
-1897 SDPESQS
+1897 PS

-1955 DFKPVVPDN
+1955 DFKPVVPDI

-1969 LKLDYFRYY
+1969 LKPDYFRYY
-1978 NKDNLT
+1978 NKDDYERIIE
-1984 FSGDNIATADTTGK
+1984 SKPDTVGK
-1998 ALNNLYGLYDDIVCV
+1998 KLSFLYGLYDDIVCV

-2062 NDQMMKNNSTSIES
+2062 NDQMMKNNAAGDGTES
-2076 TDCDD
+2076 TACGS
-2081 LSPAWTPTAT
+2081 LSPDWTPTAT
-2091 TEYEWH
+2091 PEYEWH

-2106 KIKSVGASDNVT
+2106 KIKSVGASG
-2118 SKYVHQVGETTT
+2118 KFVHKVEETTT

-2154 VTGDKTKMLSYGV
+2154 VTGDKTTMLTFG
-2167 YDHDNDAGTADI
+2167 DHDSNGGTPN
-2179 IGAHITTSDP
+2179 TTYLTNSDP
-2189 TKFIFYAL
+2189 TRFIFYAL

-2209 PTATNTENPEEGC
+2209 PTATNTEDPETGC
-2222 YETIPYWNGSEVVA
+2222 YETIPYWNGSEVVE

-2241 STQRDLTSKKD
+2241 STQRDLTSIKD
-2252 DDPSK
+2252 DSDPNK
-2257 PVGSKYQLGETMSL
+2257 REGDKYQLGSTINGQTYSF
-2271 GGKDVIYCYDAGH
+2271 DAGH
-2284 ISLGDKLSVPSEFYR
+2284 ISLGDKLSVPSVFYR
-2299 PNVGYTFV
+2299 PNVGYIFV

-2314 DACTFPVDAMNTE
+2314 DACTSPVEAMNTE

-2332 VTNMGDDSGLLNTVV
+2332 VTNMGDDSELLNTVV

-2438 ENNCGEQ
+2438 NDNCGEQ

-2467 TDPKNDPYNVY
+2467 TDPKDDPYNVY
-2478 ELLSGSA
+2478 ELLSGST
-2485 DGYFYVHPVTNNTG
+2485 DGYFYVHPVINDTG

-2513 KKGTFIILS
+2513 KKGTFVILS

-2570 LTALQLMDAQTLVYN
+2570 LTALQLMDAQTLVYD

-2609 GIRYASGYTHKREES
+2609 GIRYASGYTHKAELTGGES
-2624 DAVPMHF
+2624 STAIPIHF

-2638 SQFNLLKSK
+2638 TQFNLLKSK
-2647 DGERVNEGF
+2647 DGERANEGF

-2667 IPAVE
+2667 IPAAE

-2694 LYVKGEIGMT
+2694 LYVKGEIEKT
-2704 RDNGT
+2704 EDDGT
-2709 PAETIEAEGVR
+2709 PAGTIEAEGVR
-2720 AKAQMTSTVGSASE
+2720 AKAQMTNTVGSASA

-2764 EDSRIYDLKLTHN
+2764 DAAHIYDLKLTHN

-2786 LQPANNLGLKIA
+2786 LQPANNLGLKIT

-2804 EGTYGTAYNY
+2804 EETYGTAYNY

-2828 ENDENDNTK
+2828 EADKNDPSKNA
-2837 ITKQYRAF
+2837 KQYRAF
-2845 ICDTKISPWNDADL
+2845 ICDTKISPWNDTEL

-2870 ENNCPSDYRG
+2870 ENNCPEDYRS

-2897 DSESGYI
+2897 DSDSGYI
-2904 KVTIPTSAP
+2904 KATIPTSSP
-2913 STTASLVENFKVKL
+2913 STSASLAENFKVKL
-2927 NATDLDDE
+2927 NGTDLDNAP
-2935 TRNNTLTGQYLEQKL
+2935 RNNTLTGQHLEQKL
-2950 AVGDKGYVYVF
+2950 AEGEYVYVF
-2961 GLPYSGT
+2961 GLPYTGT
-2968 FDEASYNTNGEIG
+2968 FTEENYASNGDIT

-2987 TNSGW
+2987 SNSGW

-3003 AGPSNA
+3003 ASPARA
-3009 SWTRNNWYILGNKV
+3009 SWTRNNWYVLGNKA
-3023 YYRAAGAPVG
+3023 YYRAAGGGSG
-3033 APAMSPEFV
+3033 ARGMTRGGIDFV
-3042 PVIFDDLEEPDE
+3042 PVVFDWEEYKEGQSDE
-3054 ELNPDGSREIVG
+3054 MNELREYVG
-3066 DGCVYDLMGRKVATR
+3066 DGCVYDMQGRRVANA
-3081 EQVEDGSWKQRVA
+3081 EQVLDGTWKQRVA
-3094 SGIYIIN
+3094 PGIYIIN
-3101 GKKIR
+3101 GKKLLVE
-3106 R
+3106 

>member
-1 MVRNIRNIA
+1 M
-10 LIFTLLLLGGMA
+10 LLAGGTA
-22 TETWAYKV
+22 NEAWGYKV
-30 TYYILTLPLNHET
+30 TYHILTLPMNST
-43 GTKNTKSEHD
+43 TNNTMASVD
-53 GKRIA
+53 GKRTE
-58 AIKAFDDIGT
+58 AIKVIDNEAT
-68 VVGLD
+68 HVELPS
-73 EHLAHFKSPLA
+73 HFKSPLA
-84 KNFSYFDASIVKYD
+84 KDFTYYPSTFVTNHGASAIYEARSGNKYFLY
-98 GAKQMYVTH
+98 
-107 TTKYP
+107 TTP
-112 LYGLSIGN
+112 T
-120 GPISPYIQVTVSNHA
+120 SPYRKVHVEGEEKTVTDCDKTA
-135 VSGTIIGMTKSDW
+135 YTTSGSSLTATSE
-148 DAVADASLKKE
+148 ADFTSKKE
-159 ATTKTAFDTT
+159 ALSSDGDYYYKIGLEEGDDITT
-169 ISGLADGTYYFKI
+169 
-182 CLDEE
+182 
-187 SAITAN
+187 N
-193 CDIFVTYEY
+193 CEIYVTYVYDAE
-202 NPDNGIAKLDGSESY
+202 NNIAKLDGSQSY
-217 NIEINGGFVAY
+217 NIEINNRFLAY

-233 NRMAVI
+233 NRLALI
-239 PAKYSNGKERITGE
+239 PAKYDNGTDRVTGD
-253 QLSSKQFVQVDV
+253 QLSSASFVKVDV
-265 TGTSVSPWWNGNLTP
+265 NGTGITAWYNGNNKYIPRATTE
-280 KDRIYS
+280 S
-286 YYHFLFKYEGEDP
+286 YFHFLFKYEGCDP
-299 YNITIRSAYED
+299 YNITIRTAYEG
-310 EDKVN
+310 N
-315 PDYYIELYGSSDT
+315 DYYLEKYGSDPG
-328 YSVNKLYEG
+328 YMNRYYKWG
-337 SSIFAYRKST
+337 SIFSAQKLT
-347 DQSDELLLASDDN
+347 DNLLLASDDN
-360 VKYTTANDKTDHTHT
+360 RQYTTRNDNGTTTSVDYTEKKGHYR
-375 IGYTDMPGFYRNLGG
+375 GYSG
-390 AIWNSFAMLNNSTN
+390 AVWNSFALLNNTTE
-404 TGYVFMG
+404 TGYVYMG
-411 TKCVKSDG
+411 TRLVDANGNIS
-419 TFEIPSD
+419 IPND
-426 SKKESGYYKYYY
+426 QNKEGSNYKYYY
-438 FNINDQNKLY
+438 LKADNN
-448 YTLQTAITASNK
+448 TLIYGLMSASTATNQYSADK
-460 SSTDQEM
+460 EM

-484 ISVDKE
+484 ISVDKA
-490 WSEAYASYNI
+490 WSEAYSSYNI

-509 RKYVSFDGAYKT
+509 RKYVTFTGAYKT
-521 DAYDGID
+521 DDFDDIAD
-528 NNELTTFADANTN
+528 NTLTTFADADNN
-541 ATVEDGK
+541 SR
-548 KVIWLKYSSSMPFE
+548 VIWLKYTSSMPFE

-590 YDNGSSELVTTNGSG
+590 YDNGSSNLVTTNGSG

-632 FKLRIL
+632 FELRIL
-638 GRKAS
+638 SRKAS
-643 ETERDNRYI
+643 ETATANRYI
-652 GCTTDAT
+652 GCATDAT
-659 DNTALNTNNTT
+659 DNTALNTNKTT

-724 SQKEYVYHIYNMA
+724 EQKEYVYHIYNTT

-744 SITQDIGKQLILASI
+744 SITQDIGKQLNLASI

-770 PGVTFKFYYSAEDAL
+770 PGVTLKFYYSTEDAL

-791 RNEQTY
+791 QNEKTN

-810 RYFGMTE
+810 RYFGME
-817 ALANPLYNRVK
+817 DALDGYRVT
-828 FDNTQEFNVNLN
+828 FDGTQTWNVQLNNQYIYYSAGNINTQ
-840 GQYLY
+840 
-845 YNSSGSE
+845 
-852 SVGYI
+852 VGI
-857 NSKYP
+857 TTDQK
-862 ISDDESNTY
+862 DDAE
-871 DYVWKLLGGDPYAM
+871 YVWQLEGQDPYAM
-885 QVTNTAEALSTSNYV
+885 KISNQGAAGYVKTTFANDEALEFDVVAN
-900 HASKTN
+900 ASLFIAKQG
-906 NSFITFGTSDGA
+906 NSETA
-918 ARFVA
+918 
-923 KSSNTTNTFEVML
+923 FEVMA
-936 ATGDDVDATTE
+936 ATGDGIDASDT
-947 YYNIGR
+947 YYSIGR
-953 NEESRVKIF
+953 NVPNAVKMYG
-962 NNTTYPH
+962 NTTYSH
-969 TNSQLRFLL
+969 GYAQLQFIL
-978 TLKGSTA
+978 TPTTSTA
-985 KYYHLIDKAGH
+985 VNYHLIDNAGKD
-996 ELVTVRTR
+996 LLQVISQ
-1004 DERLAFPAD
+1004 DDRLAFPTE
-1013 YWSPLVSNYHY
+1013 YYSPLVDTYTFYATKANAIAGTSAISNI
-1024 YLETDFDIDNGP
+1024 E
-1036 DGVAKTAD
+1036 
-1044 DIYTLKGSATEITS
+1044 SATETVAGIKQ
-1058 VGANTDIYVI
+1058 IYVR
-1068 YDTNNLVNLKKGVL
+1068 YTTNDLVNLKKGVL
-1082 YRLKFDIGDSFRQE
+1082 YRLKFDTGDNFRQE
-1096 DGHDDLTKAPVRAVY
+1096 DGHDDLTESPVKAVY

-1122 YGQDEYE
+1122 YGDAEYE

-1161 QQEEYPANSGNKYIA
+1161 QQEEYPSNSGNKYIA
-1176 YFRTC
+1176 YFRTY
-1181 AVKYNQDAE
+1181 AVKYNQDAAE
-1190 SAPPHII
+1190 VAPHII

-1207 DQGTEYMVLGSE
+1207 DQGTEYMVLGSA
-1219 GMYQLVTTETIPID
+1219 GMYQLLTTETIPID
-1233 LNNDGNY
+1233 LDEDGNY
-1240 NGENES
+1240 DDENES
-1246 NDRHV
+1246 NERHV

-1275 DKDKGANP
+1275 DKDKGASP
-1283 TGSTLVPEDPS
+1283 TGSTLVPNTPA
-1294 SYRTLLTGTGT
+1294 SYRTLLTGTDE

-1323 GYNNESKT
+1323 GYNNDSKT

-1341 YQTVNMGEGYFDFV
+1341 YQTVNMGDGYFDFV

-1388 DKYKALKAYDSPMVK
+1388 DKYKALKIYDSPMVK
-1403 EYYFWTSTKKMTG
+1403 EYYFWASSKKMTN

-1428 VDGKPYASTSL
+1428 VDGEPYTSTSL
-1439 TKLAPYATAKNVK
+1439 AELAPYATAKNVK

-1581 IQISSAAYPAK
+1581 IQIQSAKPYEEDK
-1592 FFVTD
+1592 YKYFVTNGNG
-1597 ATEALLDDGIV
+1597 TEALLDDGIV
-1608 TANGTTISLGTGAD
+1608 TGNGTTISLGTGAD
-1622 PTYSATKYYDGSK
+1622 PTYSAKKYYDGSK
-1635 LAISN
+1635 LAITN

-1658 FDQNKRIRNFNT
+1658 FDQNKRIRNFST

-1675 GEASKLN
+1675 GEVDKLN

-1783 WLTMQLNAKDAIY
+1783 WLTMQLNENDAIY

-1807 PATINATNKIWQWKF
+1807 PEPVNASHKDWQWKF
-1822 LKTPQTDPDPYN
+1822 LETPQSSPDPYA
-1834 VQLFNR
+1834 VYLFNR
-1840 DNKDN
+1840 SQSVGTKAIANKF
-1845 ELPADT
+1845 AI
-1851 HYALLSHTSGG
+1851 LSHTSGG
-1862 YALAKAGR
+1862 YALAEAGSG
-1870 NDYTYQ
+1870 NYTYK
-1876 FLNGRG
+1876 FLNGAS
-1882 MDDSHNAAIEEDRDY
+1882 MSASDAADVALEPD
-1897 SDPESQS
+1897 
-1904 GFTST
+1904 FTST
-1909 SGVFHGTDSQVK
+1909 AGTFSGTNSQVK
-1921 LLDDVEHTFTYK
+1921 LLDDVEHTFTYN

-1969 LKLDYFRYY
+1969 LKPDYFRYY
-1978 NKDNLT
+1978 NKD
-1984 FSGDNIATADTTGK
+1984 DYERIVEAKPDTAGK
-1998 ALNNLYGLYDDIVCV
+1998 KLSFLYGLYDDIVCV
-2013 RYLPYNPDDSPYKVP
+2013 RYVPYNPDDSPYKVP
-2028 NVMGQEGGHIT
+2028 NVMGQEEGHIT

-2053 KLLYNIAWY
+2053 KLLYNFVWY
-2062 NDQMMKNNSTSIES
+2062 DDQMMKNNSTSIES
-2076 TDCDD
+2076 TACGS

-2106 KIKSVGASDNVT
+2106 KIKSVGASG
-2118 SKYVHQVGETTT
+2118 KFVHKVEESTT

-2154 VTGDKTKMLSYGV
+2154 VTGDKTKMLSYGA

-2222 YETIPYWNGSEVVA
+2222 YEIIPYWNGSEVVE

-2241 STQRDLTSKKD
+2241 STQRDLTSIKD
-2252 DDPSK
+2252 DRDPNK
-2257 PVGSKYQLGETMSL
+2257 REGDKYQLGSTINGQTYSF
-2271 GGKDVIYCYDAGH
+2271 DAGH
-2284 ISLGDKLSVPSEFYR
+2284 ISLGDKLSVPSVFYR
-2299 PNVGYTFV
+2299 PNVGYIFV

-2314 DACTFPVDAMNTE
+2314 DACTSPVEAMNTE

-2332 VTNMGDDSGLLNTVV
+2332 VTNMGDDSELLNTVV

-2357 TLDTNSGLDFVRSI
+2357 TLDTNNGLDFVRSI

-2424 YNRYIYKNSWNTTE
+2424 YNRYIYKNSGATNE
-2438 ENNCGEQ
+2438 GEH
-2445 NRVMTTTAFAEEQ
+2445 NRVMTTTAFAEYQ
-2458 PVSMTANNS
+2458 PVGMTDGNS
-2467 TDPKNDPYNVY
+2467 TDPKDDPYNVY
-2478 ELLSGSA
+2478 ELLSGST
-2485 DGYFYVHPVTNNTG
+2485 DGYFYVHPVINDTG

-2513 KKGTFIILS
+2513 KKGTFVILS

-2536 VKPYFDL
+2536 VEPYFDL
-2543 MGYVGGLTKAAYD
+2543 VGYVGGLKENV
-2556 ANPTIATAIKNGTP
+2556 ANSEDYGDKHINVKSLATAIKNGTP

-2585 DANLVSFTS
+2585 DANLVPFTS

-2609 GIRYASGYTHKREES
+2609 GIRYASGYTHEREES
-2624 DAVPMHF
+2624 DGVPMHF

-2638 SQFNLLKSK
+2638 TQFNLLKSK
-2647 DGERVNEGF
+2647 DGESVNTGF
-2656 TSSVATRGDIP
+2656 FSSASTRGDIP
-2667 IPAVE
+2667 IPAAE

-2684 YDNAKIQTQG
+2684 YNNAKIQTQNVF
-2694 LYVKGEIGMT
+2694 LKGEIGQQLA
-2704 RDNGT
+2704 DDD
-2709 PAETIEAEGVR
+2709 EGEEGISSRPER
-2720 AKAQMTSTVGSASE
+2720 AKALMTSTEGNASA

-2747 HDRSIP
+2747 HDRTVP
-2753 RYRKYLSYDQT
+2753 MYRKYLSYDQT

-2786 LQPANNLGLKIA
+2786 LQPANNLGLKIT

-2828 ENDENDNTK
+2828 EADKNDLSKNA
-2837 ITKQYRAF
+2837 KQYRAF
-2845 ICDTKISPWNDADL
+2845 ICDTNISPWNDADL

-2870 ENNCPSDYRG
+2870 ENSCPSDYRG

-2913 STTASLVENFKVKL
+2913 SLNAGNPLLTTGFKVKL
-2927 NATDLDDE
+2927 NGTDLDAE

-2950 AVGDKGYVYVF
+2950 DAGNYVYVF

-2968 FDEASYNTNGEIG
+2968 FSETDYESNGDIG
-2981 ATLPSP
+2981 AILPSP

-3003 AGPSNA
+3003 AGPARA
-3009 SWTRNNWYILGNKV
+3009 SWTRNNWYVLGNKA
-3023 YYRAAGAPVG
+3023 YYRAAGGGSG
-3033 APAMSPEFV
+3033 ARGMTRGGIDFV
-3042 PVIFDDLEEPDE
+3042 PVVFDWEDVEEGGYGQMEEE
-3054 ELNPDGSREIVG
+3054 ELTEHREYVG
-3066 DGCVYDLMGRKVATR
+3066 DGCVYDMQGRRVAT
-3081 EQVEDGSWKQRVA
+3081 EQQVLDGSWKQRV
-3094 SGIYIIN
+3094 SPGIYIIN
-3101 GKKIR
+3101 GKKISVN
-3106 R
+3106 